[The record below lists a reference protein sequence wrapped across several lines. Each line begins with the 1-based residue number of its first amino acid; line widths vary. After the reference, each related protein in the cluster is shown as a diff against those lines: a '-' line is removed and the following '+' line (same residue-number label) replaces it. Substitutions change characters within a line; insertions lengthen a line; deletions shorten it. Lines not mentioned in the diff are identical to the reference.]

1 MNAHEILQLPSM
13 PAASPSYPRGPYR
26 FVDREYFIITYESD
40 PDAIRAALPE
50 PLEPDGSNTVLYEF
64 IRMPDSSGFGDYTES
79 GIVIPARHR
88 GEPVN
93 FTAQMYLDCEPPIA
107 GGREIWGFPKKHAQP
122 KLMTAHDTLTGTLD
136 YAGQRVA
143 TGTMGYKHE
152 NLVCD
157 VHDASMCDPSHIE
170 HKMAKTQV
178 NLKLIPDVDGTL
190 AIAQLVAYRLA
201 DIRVKGAW
209 SGPARLHLV
218 PHVNAPVADLP
229 VRRVLGGTHFV
240 ADLTLPYG
248 HVLHDYLAAAR
259 TARTVRH
266 RAGAEV
272 TGAAVAAS
280 VAATGTTIF
289 YAGAG

>member
-1 MNAHEILQLPSM
+1 MNISEILNLPSM

-26 FVDREYFIITYESD
+26 FVDREYFIISYESD
-40 PDAIRAALPE
+40 PAAIRAALPE
-50 PLEPDGSNTVLYEF
+50 PLMPDGSNTVLYEF

-79 GIVIPARHR
+79 GIVIPCAYQ
-88 GEPVN
+88 GEPMN

-122 KLMTAHDTLTGTLD
+122 KLAVAHDTLTGTLD

-157 VHDASMCDPSHIE
+157 RHNPMFCDSSHIE
-170 HKMAKTQV
+170 KKMAKTQV
-178 NLKLIPDVDGTL
+178 NLKLIPDVDGSL
-190 AIAQLVAYRLA
+190 AIAQLVAYNLR
-201 DIRVKGAW
+201 DIRIKGAW
-209 SGPARLHLV
+209 SGPARLHLM

-229 VRRVLGGTHFV
+229 VRRVIGGMHFV

-248 HVLHDYLAAAR
+248 QVLHDYLRNSRARADQNSDAAAVL
-259 TARTVRH
+259 AA
-266 RAGAEV
+266 AGINAH
-272 TGAAVAAS
+272 AIS
-280 VAATGTTIF
+280 
-289 YAGAG
+289 